1 MRFVTASDTWCGLG
15 VRLDRVKLSGIES
28 ASQARGHQAF
38 PIVLSGIVY
47 DVAIQLRAHSDTG
60 FSSVFI
66 RGIPSFD
73 KAKNGKL
80 KES

>member
-1 MRFVTASDTWCGLG
+1 MSPWCGLG
-15 VRLDRVKLSGIES
+15 VLLDRVKLSGI
-28 ASQARGHQAF
+28 ARAFQARRDQTF

-47 DVAIQLRAHSDTG
+47 DVAIQLRAHSGTG
-60 FSSVFI
+60 FSSVFL

-73 KAKNGKL
+73 KAKNGKW